1 MSIKRG
7 DTVRLIQPVIEGV
20 VAGAQVDDEMRVLL
34 LVDYVDAAGQPQQ
47 RYFRLEQ
54 LEAVPVQG

>member
-20 VAGAQVDDEMRVLL
+20 VAGAQVDDEMNVLL
-34 LVDYVDAAGQPQQ
+34 LVDYVDAAGQKHQ
-47 RYFRLEQ
+47 RYFRPEQ
-54 LEAVPVQG
+54 LEAVPAKA

>member
-20 VAGAQVDDEMRVLL
+20 VGGAQLDDDMNVLF
-34 LVDYVDAAGQPQQ
+34 LVDYVDAAGQMQQ
-47 RYFRLEQ
+47 RYFRPEQ
-54 LEAVPVQG
+54 LEAVPAKA